1 MAVNTARL
9 DQSLRHLTPF
19 DPAPGVVPPT
29 RLEHAALTRRARRG
43 DTASRD
49 ALAIRHRRLVLSI
62 ARRYIGFGME
72 FEDLTQEGMT
82 GLLKAI
88 DRFDP
93 ARNVAFSTY
102 ATFWIRQAIHTALA
116 RTARPIRLPAH
127 LAPVGRTIRQAL
139 ERLPAALGR
148 MPTAGEIA
156 GEARTDPGT
165 CTAVL
170 RTMSAPLSLSTS
182 PTGGDRPLEEVLADE
197 VVDGP
202 AEQVMADFQRDQVH
216 ALLEILSPRERDII
230 RARFGFDGPVVTGER
245 LARAY
250 GVTPA
255 RIRQIE
261 GRALERL
268 RAAAKLC
275 PDLAGVDT

>member
-1 MAVNTARL
+1 MAVSAARVDL
-9 DQSLRHLTPF
+9 NPGPLTPL
-19 DPAPGVVPPT
+19 DPAPGAVPPT
-29 RLEHAALTRRARRG
+29 RQEHAALTRRARRG
-43 DTASRD
+43 DDASRD

-62 ARRYIGFGME
+62 ARRYIGLGME
-72 FEDLTQEGMT
+72 FEDLTQEGMA

-116 RTARPIRLPAH
+116 RTSRPIRLPAH
-127 LAPVGRTIRQAL
+127 LAPLARTIRQAL

-148 MPTAGEIA
+148 APTAEEIA

-165 CTAVL
+165 CVAVL
-170 RTMSAPLSLSTS
+170 RTMSAPVSLSS
-182 PTGGDRPLEEVLADE
+182 PTTEGGRRLEDVLTDDAA
-197 VVDGP
+197 DGP
-202 AEQVMADFQRDQVH
+202 AERVVADLRRDHVH
-216 ALLEILSPRERDII
+216 ALLEILSPRERGIV
-230 RARFGFDGPVVTGER
+230 RARFGFDGPAVSGER

-268 RAAAKLC
+268 RAAATLC
-275 PDLAGVDT
+275 PDLAGLDE

>member
-1 MAVNTARL
+1 MAVSTARI
-9 DQSLRHLTPF
+9 DQNLRLLTPL
-19 DPAPGVVPPT
+19 DPAPGAVPPT
-29 RLEHAALTRRARRG
+29 RGEHAALTRRARRG
-43 DTASRD
+43 DNASRD

-62 ARRYIGFGME
+62 ARRYIGLGVE

-88 DRFDP
+88 DRFGP
-93 ARNVAFSTY
+93 ARNIAFSTY

-116 RTARPIRLPAH
+116 RSARPIRLPAH
-127 LAPVGRTIRQAL
+127 LAPLARAIRQAL
-139 ERLPAALGR
+139 ERLPVALGR
-148 MPTAGEIA
+148 TPTAGEVA

-165 CTAVL
+165 CAAVL
-170 RTMSAPLSLSTS
+170 RTMSAPLSLST
-182 PTGGDRPLEEVLADE
+182 PATEGDRPLEDALTDE

-202 AEQVMADFQRDQVH
+202 AERVMADLRRDQVH
-216 ALLEILSPRERDII
+216 ALLEILSPRERGII
-230 RARFGFDGPVVTGER
+230 RARFGFDGPIVSGEH
-245 LARAY
+245 LARAH
-250 GVTPA
+250 GVSPA

-275 PDLAGVDT
+275 PDLAGLNE